1 MLMYFILGVAL
12 IYFVTV
18 IINYLSLKN
27 RGPNRLMVVYA
38 FPGSR
43 FCFVKLSYGLS
54 GRDNPYFV
62 GHIPTKMNHIP
73 D

>member
-27 RGPNRLMVVYA
+27 RSDG
-38 FPGSR
+38 
-43 FCFVKLSYGLS
+43 
-54 GRDNPYFV
+54 
-62 GHIPTKMNHIP
+62 
-73 D
+73 